1 MEAFLACS
9 CFRRVS
15 PNWGR
20 CSGWLVLPTSSTV
33 GSSFVDE
40 PDIVG
45 FGALILEVLG
55 QYPFLVF

>member
-1 MEAFLACS
+1 MQQGLSLEL
-9 CFRRVS
+9 R
-15 PNWGR
+15 
-20 CSGWLVLPTSSTV
+20 SSI
-33 GSSFVDE
+33 GE